1 MLNALKIERGRS
13 AHENTGQRLETEF
26 LGNINKPKYN
36 ELAYLHLYPV
46 EETLSKDQKF
56 EKTLKIREEA
66 QAAFE
71 NTLALADKNKYIDFK
86 TSMSLVEKCQS
97 GDPEKPSSFFIK
109 ALYDHIKD
117 RFADKYILK
126 FFSATGG
133 THLDVVHGI
142 DGFFKL
148 YDKASG
154 EELTYATI
162 DITGNELKNKA
173 KANVLLNIPSAEKNK
188 FDPSQNNRDFD
199 RAFFDKKIAEYS
211 QIIIDSLIEN
221 YTK

>member
-1 MLNALKIERGRS
+1 MLNALKIEQGRS
-13 AHENTGQRLETEF
+13 AYENTGQRLETEF
-26 LGNINKPKYN
+26 LGNVNKSKYN
-36 ELAYLHLYPV
+36 ELAYHHLHPV
-46 EETLSKDQKF
+46 EETLSKEQRF

-71 NTLALADKNKYIDFK
+71 DTLALAEKNKYIDFK
-86 TSMSLVEKCQS
+86 TSMSLVEKCQV
-97 GDPEKPSSFFIK
+97 GNPENPGSFFIR
-109 ALYDHIKD
+109 ALHNNIKD
-117 RFADKYILK
+117 RFVDKYILR

-173 KANVLLNIPSAEKNK
+173 KANVLLNISPAEKDK
-188 FDPSQNNRDFD
+188 FDPSQKNQNFD
-199 RAFFDKKIAEYS
+199 QAFFDKKIAEYS
-211 QIIIDSLIEN
+211 QTIIDSLIDN
-221 YTK
+221 YIK